1 MLNEKKD
8 VTNMYPYN
16 QDAVKNQ
23 DEDDLTKSESM
34 FERNTEEVEKTYITR
49 TVMKKSV
56 LS

>member
-1 MLNEKKD
+1 
-8 VTNMYPYN
+8 MYPYN